1 MLTLWCCPSRESLL
15 HSEEEDTDGE
25 SDLPMME
32 AGPSSVSASLPLE
45 EEDGVSD
52 LLSASLLTPLSE
64 QELAVGWRFLRLEE
78 EDEEDPLL
86 WRMANMTEAG
96 EERPEEEELELP
108 EKHGEPL
115 SLLSRPSR

>member
-25 SDLPMME
+25 SDLPRME
-32 AGPSSVSASLPLE
+32 AGPSSVSASLPVE

-78 EDEEDPLL
+78 EEDDPLL